1 MIFSFKKTF
10 LLLLI
15 SFFLLGFAGG
25 VSAQIKQ
32 SQVILQPLPNTST
45 FCDENSGTCITG
57 TRPNE
62 VGSYLQGL
70 FQLAVAIAGVLAVL
84 MIVIGGL
91 EYLLS
96 EAFTSKADAIK
107 RIQAALWGL
116 IIILASVVIL
126 NTINPDLLNINLSL
140 PDLQN
145 RKTLSPSR
153 FLSPEEVFKMG
164 DVKPT
169 ADEQEE
175 AKDRNKTIVGVKQP
189 TESGDAFR
197 SKCIS
202 VGGNVVSGE
211 CKGVLCFYGGRNML
225 CEK

>member
-1 MIFSFKKTF
+1 MFMFSKHKKIII
-10 LLLLI
+10 L
-15 SFFLLGFAGG
+15 FFLSLTTLTATVMTDAEVAFGQTNIALQSIQSLLGQNISGNGTGG
-25 VSAQIKQ
+25 QDAASV
-32 SQVILQPLPNTST
+32 LQN
-45 FCDENSGTCITG
+45 
-57 TRPNE
+57 
-62 VGSYLQGL
+62 L
-70 FQLAVAIAGVLAVL
+70 FTISIALAGVLAVL

-211 CKGVLCFYGGRNML
+211 CNGVLCFYGGRNML